1 MLTSKLVQKQILRNK
16 EKLQQSLDKALGVKP
31 VQQKPLEVTAKRD
44 NT

>member
-31 VQQKPLEVTAKRD
+31 CPKATAKKSGS
-44 NT
+44 